1 MATSPSPVSSARL
14 VYLSAMAINKLI
26 HTLPKGT
33 AYGIGVV
40 LIVMMTGCLVQCRG
54 SLARAVWPLTLHL
67 KWGWHRVERALE
79 RGKLGLDSL
88 IDQAYDWSLQ
98 HLEVEPV
105 RLGPLG
111 RRLLALD
118 SSTIARLR
126 SKLRETSLWGKGYCH
141 LAGRAVKAH
150 VVAALVS
157 VVLVRGI
164 RLGLLR
170 QVHVASS
177 SEAAVGALFAAL
189 PAAEGPCLILV
200 DAGIA
205 TKEQFAAA
213 TREHALAGRLRKNCC
228 LRRAPPLPTG
238 KRGRPRRH
246 GHVLHPG
253 RAKPEV
259 KADEELWMPSDK
271 GEIRLRRWCELHY
284 QGHHQT
290 IFDVL
295 RVDDPAYEQPLLVA
309 TTARELATLELYQAY
324 PHRWPVEVLF
334 YIGQDITATE
344 MPRAWQDNAV
354 KRRIGLG
361 LLATSLLKA
370 IAAMS
375 EGIATGPWDRKP
387 QPTAGRLANYLAS
400 QLLNFA
406 ALALQGVEPRNY
418 RKNPA
423 IAQARDLEWKKA
435 A

>member
-1 MATSPSPVSSARL
+1 
-14 VYLSAMAINKLI
+14 MAINKLI

-33 AYGIGVV
+33 AYCIGII
-40 LIVMMTGCLVQCRG
+40 LIVMMTGRLVQSKG
-54 SLARAVWPLTLHL
+54 SLARAALPLVIHL
-67 KWGWHRVERALE
+67 KWGWHRVERAME
-79 RGKLGLDSL
+79 RGKLSMDRL
-88 IDQAYDWSLQ
+88 IEQAYLWSLQ
-98 HLEVEPV
+98 HLDVEPV

-111 RRLLALD
+111 RQLLAAD

-126 SKLRETSLWGKGYCH
+126 SKLRETSIWGKGYCH

-157 VVLVRGI
+157 VALVRGI

-189 PAAEGPCLILV
+189 PAEAPCLVIV
-200 DAGIA
+200 DAGMA
-205 TKEQFAAA
+205 TKKQFATA

-228 LRRAPPLPTG
+228 LRRAPSLPTG

-246 GHVLHPG
+246 GEVLRPG
-253 RAKPEV
+253 RAEPAV
-259 KADEELWMPSDK
+259 AADEELWIPSDK
-271 GEIRLRRWCELHY
+271 GEIRLRRWRALHY
-284 QGHHQT
+284 EGYHQT
-290 IFDVL
+290 VLDVL
-295 RVDDPAYEQPLLVA
+295 RVDDPAYQEPLLVGS
-309 TTARELATLELYQAY
+309 TARELSILELYQVY

-334 YIGQDITATE
+334 YVGQDSAATE

-361 LLATSLLKA
+361 LLVGSLLKA
-370 IAAMS
+370 IAAMAD
-375 EGIATGPWDRKP
+375 GIAMGPWDRHP
-387 QPTAGRLANYLAS
+387 QPTAGRLANHLDS
-400 QLLNFA
+400 HIMNFA
-406 ALALQGVEPRNY
+406 TLALQGVEPRNY